1 MLAKA
6 PVIMVVCR
14 PPTSPTRTVT
24 LAISPAA
31 PASPMLY
38 LRPGGRG
45 ERAPWRQP
53 VRPMEMQG
61 TRAAAKAR
69 NT

>member
-1 MLAKA
+1 
-6 PVIMVVCR
+6 
-14 PPTSPTRTVT
+14 
-24 LAISPAA
+24 
-31 PASPMLY
+31 MLY

-53 VRPMEMQG
+53 VRPIEMQG

-69 NT
+69 NTYTDQGEGEGEGGGREKGMLIDQIDRGGGG